1 MAKETSEAAILQ
13 LRARALEQYGLIKD
27 TYARPAEEGDVEKAV
42 NHALKLAQFEGAML
56 TLQQY
61 FGQVGPPPAPPP
73 EPERP
78 PMVVTEEMSPTLRR
92 ANSVKK
98 KKRATRK
105 KKAEES
111 E

>member
-1 MAKETSEAAILQ
+1 MAKETSDAAILQ
-13 LRARALEQYGLIKD
+13 LRAKALEQYGLIKD

-61 FGQVGPPPAPPP
+61 FGHAEQPPAPPP

-92 ANSVKK
+92 TNSVKK
-98 KKRATRK
+98 KHAPRK
-105 KKAEES
+105 KKVEES